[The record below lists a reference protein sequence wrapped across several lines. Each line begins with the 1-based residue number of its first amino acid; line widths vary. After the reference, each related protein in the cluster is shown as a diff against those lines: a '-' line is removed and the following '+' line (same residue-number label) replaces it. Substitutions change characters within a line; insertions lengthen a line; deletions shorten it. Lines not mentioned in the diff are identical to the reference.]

1 MQTKTGHDWK
11 IQKLFLDSECKALLN
26 DGKIFLMTRKTHDL
40 GLGEVR
46 EEEGV
51 EAIIVYGTIPVE
63 MLAPPQAPS
72 RENQNRQRRPSNLS
86 SEDKDLQD
94 QAENPKPP
102 KCGRRDHE
110 GCWRTRCLVVS
121 VVPPTSKR

>member
-51 EAIIVYGTIPVE
+51 EAIILYT
-63 MLAPPQAPS
+63 APFRS
-72 RENQNRQRRPSNLS
+72 KCLH
-86 SEDKDLQD
+86 
-94 QAENPKPP
+94 PP
-102 KCGRRDHE
+102 KHQVERIRID
-110 GCWRTRCLVVS
+110 S
-121 VVPPTSKR
+121 VARQI